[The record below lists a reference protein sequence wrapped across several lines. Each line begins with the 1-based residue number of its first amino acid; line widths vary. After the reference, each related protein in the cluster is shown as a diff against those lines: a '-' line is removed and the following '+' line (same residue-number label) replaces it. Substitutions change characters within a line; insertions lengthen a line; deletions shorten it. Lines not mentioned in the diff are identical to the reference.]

1 VLSRIEQQLKGIS
14 YVLISELPGCA
25 EIEFWLAACSVK
37 EPSAAGACDRRS
49 HRTRPV
55 PQHFFSYSH
64 CGLPFDCKHRND
76 EARVKIRE
84 LGIAQSN
91 YVSRVS
97 ELNSILDRARLEDFT
112 VSNENRSVIE
122 VAEEMLTKAG
132 WISR

>member
-1 VLSRIEQQLKGIS
+1 MLLARAIEDRT
-14 YVLISELPGCA
+14 ELDLCRSIFSA
-25 EIEFWLAACSVK
+25 THTVVCRLTASIETMK
-37 EPSAAGACDRRS
+37 
-49 HRTRPV
+49 
-55 PQHFFSYSH
+55 Q
-64 CGLPFDCKHRND
+64 
-76 EARVKIRE
+76 RVKIRE

-91 YVSRVS
+91 YVSRIS